1 MSYSL
6 PLSEKYIDEVNDHQW
21 NHFSKNVSPSL
32 QFLNKDWY
40 SAWER
45 NHLVREHPHSQ
56 VEYLSLFDDQE
67 QLQGT
72 FPHVRHS
79 RAGIKILSNAGM
91 YYPFRSILFSSE
103 SAADC
108 SQMFVSTI
116 NKNHRNCIIRIG
128 PAVEDDIAI
137 SMIRDSF
144 QQAGWKRYEIDRG
157 NTLVINLPDS
167 VDKFRDSL
175 SKKFVK
181 DVKRRKRKL
190 DNLGTI
196 EYLRFNNC
204 SDKVWSEVIDQCAS
218 VEERS
223 WLADSEDGE
232 MRIRQNSHF
241 WKQYLQSPDA
251 SRRAVVWTVVLDGV
265 PIAFSFGIDSG
276 SRRYS
281 FSGHYD
287 KNYKNYGLGIIVD
300 QCMYEDAIDC
310 NLESIDMGTGEADY
324 KIRWGAKIDSRIV
337 DYIYLPP
344 TIGGRLI
351 YTGLRVRDNL
361 RSKLHSLIS

>member
-6 PLSEKYIDEVNDHQW
+6 PLSEKYIDEVKDHHW
-21 NHFSKNVSPSL
+21 KHFSKHVSPSL

-45 NHLVREHPHSQ
+45 NHLIHEHPHSQ
-56 VEYLSLFDDQE
+56 VEYLSLFDDRE

-108 SQMFVSTI
+108 SQVFVNTL
-116 NKNHRNCIIRIG
+116 NNNHRNCIVRIG

-167 VDKFRDSL
+167 VDEFRASL
-175 SKKFVK
+175 SRKFVK
-181 DVKRRKRKL
+181 DAERRKRKMKE
-190 DNLGTI
+190 LGTI
-196 EYLRFNNC
+196 EYHRFNSC
-204 SDKVWSEVIDQCAS
+204 SDDVWSEVIDQCAS

-241 WKQYLQSPDA
+241 WKQYLQSVDG
-251 SRRAVVWTVVLDGV
+251 SSRAVVWTITLDGV

-281 FSGHYD
+281 FCGHYD
-287 KNYKNYGLGIIVD
+287 KNYKKYGLGIIVD
-300 QCMYEDAIDC
+300 QCMYEDAIAC

-324 KIRWGAKIDSRIV
+324 KMRWGAKVDSRIV

-344 TIGGRLI
+344 TIVGRFI
-351 YTGLRVRDNL
+351 YTGLLLRNKL
-361 RSKLHSLIS
+361 RSSLHSFQS

>member
-6 PLSEKYIDEVNDHQW
+6 PLSEKSINDVNQHQW
-21 NHFSKNVSPSL
+21 EHFSKHVSPSL

-45 NHLVREHPHSQ
+45 NHLVREHPHSH
-56 VEYLSLFDDQE
+56 VEYLSLFDDRGN
-67 QLQGT
+67 LQGT
-72 FPHVRHS
+72 FPHVRFS
-79 RAGIKILSNAGM
+79 KFGFKILSNAGL

-103 SAADC
+103 STADC
-108 SQMFVSTI
+108 SQAFVSTI
-116 NKNHRNCIIRIG
+116 SNNHRNCIVRIG
-128 PAVEDDIAI
+128 PAVEDDPAI

-144 QQAGWKRYEIDRG
+144 QQQGWNRYEIDRG
-157 NTLVINLPDS
+157 NTLVIKLPESIDEFEANLS
-167 VDKFRDSL
+167 R
-175 SKKFVK
+175 KFVK

-190 DNLGTI
+190 ETLGTI
-196 EYLRFNNC
+196 EYSRFNNC
-204 SDKVWSEVIDQCAS
+204 SDKVWSDVIDQCSS

-241 WKQYLQSPDA
+241 WKQYLQSQDA
-251 SRRAVVWTVVLDGV
+251 SRRVVVWTIAIDGV
-265 PIAFSFGIDSG
+265 PVAFSFGIDSG

-287 KNYKNYGLGIIVD
+287 KKYKKYGLGIIVD
-300 QCMYEDAIDC
+300 KCMYEDAIDC

-324 KIRWGAKIDSRIV
+324 KIRWGARIDSRIV
-337 DYIYLPP
+337 DYIYIPP
-344 TIGGRLI
+344 TIMGKFI
-351 YTGLRVRDNL
+351 NFGLLARDKL
-361 RSKLHSLIS
+361 RSKLHSFLS